1 MKIVRTIG
9 VTFTVEVDV
18 EDPTDGEAVIEAV
31 TEAGQQAFRDAYGAE
46 IPQFA
51 IGILEADEADGEF
64 HTLSGNKKQNSE

>member
-18 EDPTDGEAVIEAV
+18 EDPNDVESVTDAV

-51 IGILEADEADGEF
+51 IGILDEEVE
-64 HTLSGNKKQNSE
+64 K